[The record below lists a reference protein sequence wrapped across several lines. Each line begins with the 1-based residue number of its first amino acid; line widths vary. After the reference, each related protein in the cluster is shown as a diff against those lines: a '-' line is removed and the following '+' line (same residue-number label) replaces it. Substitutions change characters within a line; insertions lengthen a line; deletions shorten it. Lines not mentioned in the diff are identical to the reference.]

1 MTLPHARNLP
11 LRRSAIIA
19 AAVAGPL
26 AYAAQAAAAKVLGG
40 FAGSIEKADPGA
52 YVLLL
57 GDLTSSGFSPA
68 FAGLEAHG
76 ALVATGR
83 SLPKAQQYDYVF
95 DGDSEELPGLLA
107 SPSLDRLATFAGP
120 VHFNA
125 GFSGQTSDHDP
136 LLAYFTIPAA
146 R

>member
-40 FAGSIEKADPGA
+40 FAGSIEKAGPGA

-57 GDLTSSGFSPA
+57 GDLNSSGS
-68 FAGLEAHG
+68 
-76 ALVATGR
+76 
-83 SLPKAQQYDYVF
+83 S
-95 DGDSEELPGLLA
+95 PGLRRTAL
-107 SPSLDRLATFAGP
+107 SSTPDGPSFAGP

-125 GFSGQTSDHDP
+125 GFCGQTSDHDP
-136 LLAYFTIPAA
+136 LPAYFTIPAA